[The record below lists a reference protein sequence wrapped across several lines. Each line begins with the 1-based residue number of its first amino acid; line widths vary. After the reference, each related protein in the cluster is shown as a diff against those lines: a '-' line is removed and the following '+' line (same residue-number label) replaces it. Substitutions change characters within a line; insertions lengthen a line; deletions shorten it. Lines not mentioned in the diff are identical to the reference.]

1 MEDLVSTATAIF
13 GLLVHIDMTP
23 DILRACSHQIHALAE
38 VLRRTVEVFPS
49 TFIENILQTAEE
61 FNKRVPGLVDENFRV
76 WLQNML
82 TRRVDT
88 VSLSQ

>member
-1 MEDLVSTATAIF
+1 MDDFVSTVAAIF

-38 VLRRTVEVFPS
+38 VLRRTVEVCPS
-49 TFIENILQTAEE
+49 AFIENILQAAEE

-82 TRRVDT
+82 TRNVDA
-88 VSLSQ
+88 VFLSP